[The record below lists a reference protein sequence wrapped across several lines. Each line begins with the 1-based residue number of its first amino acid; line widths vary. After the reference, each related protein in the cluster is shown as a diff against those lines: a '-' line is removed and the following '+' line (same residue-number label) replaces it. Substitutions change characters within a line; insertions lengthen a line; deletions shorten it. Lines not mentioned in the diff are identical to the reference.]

1 MIFVIVCELLKSLK
15 ETPAIVLTCFSE
27 NNFDGLKPNE
37 FFRSLH
43 ISRISA
49 LSSNRGDASRWSN
62 EKGLLV
68 VAPKYTRINMYYTVD
83 LS

>member
-49 LSSNRGDASRWSN
+49 LSSNRGDASRWKN
-62 EKGLLV
+62 EG
-68 VAPKYTRINMYYTVD
+68 AASCSAEIYTY
-83 LS
+83 